1 MYLEEKIFILI
12 KLHLGICQRESY
24 NQPMSIKWEYL
35 PYKATEF
42 LEDEMRGA
50 HFFVFIFVFNPQV
63 TKGMAGR

>member
-1 MYLEEKIFILI
+1 
-12 KLHLGICQRESY
+12 
-24 NQPMSIKWEYL
+24 MSIKWEYL